1 MVPAVKILIVDDQP
15 MIGEGLK
22 QMLNFEKSFTVIN
35 FAKDGNECLDMI
47 KHGEHPNVVLM
58 DIKMSG
64 MNGFEATKN
73 IKKEFPE
80 VKVIILTNYDDP
92 KYVEQSIHAGAH
104 GFLLKD
110 VERADLISAIQDVA
124 NDREIIDYK
133 IVKKVFLSI
142 KNKRTVSLA
151 DEELSLTK
159 RELEI
164 LECLAQGYSDKEIA
178 SSLYISE
185 HTSRT
190 HIRKIYHKMDVH
202 SRSQAVAKAIRAGLI
217 DFV

>member
-1 MVPAVKILIVDDQP
+1 MVPAVKKLIVDDQP

-124 NDREIIDYK
+124 NDREIMDYK

-142 KNKRTVSLA
+142 KNKRMVSLA

-190 HIRKIYHKMDVH
+190 HIRNIYHKMDVH

>member
-124 NDREIIDYK
+124 NDREIMDYK

-190 HIRKIYHKMDVH
+190 HIRNIYHKMDVH

-217 DFV
+217 DFI

>member
-22 QMLNFEKSFTVIN
+22 QMLSFEKSFTVIN

-47 KHGEHPNVVLM
+47 KHGERPDVVLM
-58 DIKMSG
+58 DIKMPG

-110 VERADLISAIQDVA
+110 VERADLIAAIRDVV
-124 NDREIIDYK
+124 NDREIMDYK

-142 KNKRTVSLA
+142 KNKRAVRLA
-151 DEELSLTK
+151 DEDMSLTK

-164 LECLAQGYSDKEIA
+164 LECLAKGLSDKEIA

-185 HTSRT
+185 HTGRT
-190 HIRKIYHKMDVH
+190 HIRNIYRKMDVS
-202 SRSQAVAKAIRAGLI
+202 SRSQAVAKALRAGLI

>member
-73 IKKEFPE
+73 IKKEFQE

-124 NDREIIDYK
+124 NDREIMDYK

-190 HIRKIYHKMDVH
+190 HIRNIYHKMDVH

>member
-110 VERADLISAIQDVA
+110 VERADLIAAIRDVA
-124 NDREIIDYK
+124 NDREIMDYK

-190 HIRKIYHKMDVH
+190 HIRNIYHKMDVH

-217 DFV
+217 DFI

>member
-1 MVPAVKILIVDDQP
+1 M
-15 MIGEGLK
+15 
-22 QMLNFEKSFTVIN
+22 
-35 FAKDGNECLDMI
+35 
-47 KHGEHPNVVLM
+47 
-58 DIKMSG
+58 
-64 MNGFEATKN
+64 
-73 IKKEFPE
+73 
-80 VKVIILTNYDDP
+80 
-92 KYVEQSIHAGAH
+92 
-104 GFLLKD
+104 
-110 VERADLISAIQDVA
+110 ISAIQYLA
-124 NDREIIDYK
+124 NDREIMDYK

-190 HIRKIYHKMDVH
+190 HIRNIYHKMDVH

-217 DFV
+217 DFI

>member
-110 VERADLISAIQDVA
+110 VERADLIAAIRDVA
-124 NDREIIDYK
+124 NDREIMDYK

-142 KNKRTVSLA
+142 KNKPAVRLA
-151 DEELSLTK
+151 DEDLSLTK

-190 HIRKIYHKMDVH
+190 HIRNIYHKMDVH

>member
-1 MVPAVKILIVDDQP
+1 
-15 MIGEGLK
+15 
-22 QMLNFEKSFTVIN
+22 
-35 FAKDGNECLDMI
+35 
-47 KHGEHPNVVLM
+47 
-58 DIKMSG
+58 

-124 NDREIIDYK
+124 NDREIMDYK

-190 HIRKIYHKMDVH
+190 HIRNIYHKMDVH

>member
-124 NDREIIDYK
+124 NDREIMGYK

-142 KNKRTVSLA
+142 KNKRMVSLA

-190 HIRKIYHKMDVH
+190 HIRNIYHKMDVH

-217 DFV
+217 DFI

>member
-124 NDREIIDYK
+124 NDREIMDYK

-142 KNKRTVSLA
+142 KNKRMVSLA

-190 HIRKIYHKMDVH
+190 HIRNIYHKMDVH
-202 SRSQAVAKAIRAGLI
+202 SRSQAAAKAIRAGLI
-217 DFV
+217 DFI

>member
-22 QMLNFEKSFTVIN
+22 QMLSFEKSFTVIN
-35 FAKDGNECLDMI
+35 FAKDGDECLDMI
-47 KHGEHPNVVLM
+47 KQGEPPDLVLM

-80 VKVIILTNYDDP
+80 VKVIILTSYDDP

-110 VERADLISAIQDVA
+110 VERADLIAAIRDVA
-124 NDREIIDYK
+124 NDREIMDYK

-142 KNKRTVSLA
+142 KNKRAVRIA
-151 DEELSLTK
+151 DEDLSLTK

-190 HIRKIYHKMDVH
+190 HIRNIYLKMDVH

>member
-124 NDREIIDYK
+124 NDREIMDYK

-190 HIRKIYHKMDVH
+190 HIRNIYHKMDVH

>member
-124 NDREIIDYK
+124 NDREIMDYK

-142 KNKRTVSLA
+142 KNKRTGSLA

-190 HIRKIYHKMDVH
+190 HIRNIYHKMDVH

-217 DFV
+217 DFI

>member
-1 MVPAVKILIVDDQP
+1 

-124 NDREIIDYK
+124 NDREIMDYK

-190 HIRKIYHKMDVH
+190 HIRNIYHKMDVH

>member
-124 NDREIIDYK
+124 NDREIMDYK

-142 KNKRTVSLA
+142 KNKRMVSLA

-159 RELEI
+159 SELEI
-164 LECLAQGYSDKEIA
+164 MECLAQG
-178 SSLYISE
+178 
-185 HTSRT
+185 
-190 HIRKIYHKMDVH
+190 
-202 SRSQAVAKAIRAGLI
+202 
-217 DFV
+217 

>member
-1 MVPAVKILIVDDQP
+1 MVRAVKILIVDDQP

-124 NDREIIDYK
+124 NDREIMDYK

-142 KNKRTVSLA
+142 KNKRMVSLA

-190 HIRKIYHKMDVH
+190 HIRNIYHKMDVH

-217 DFV
+217 DFI

>member
-92 KYVEQSIHAGAH
+92 KYVEQSINAGAH

-124 NDREIIDYK
+124 NDREIMDYK

-142 KNKRTVSLA
+142 KNKRMVSLA
-151 DEELSLTK
+151 DEDLSLPK

-190 HIRKIYHKMDVH
+190 HIRNIYHKMDVH

-217 DFV
+217 DFI

>member
-124 NDREIIDYK
+124 NDREIMDYK

-142 KNKRTVSLA
+142 KNKRMVSLA

-190 HIRKIYHKMDVH
+190 HIRNIYHKMDVH

>member
-22 QMLNFEKSFTVIN
+22 QMLSFEKSFTVIN

-47 KHGEHPNVVLM
+47 KHGERPDVVLM
-58 DIKMSG
+58 DIKMPG

-110 VERADLISAIQDVA
+110 VERADLIAAIRDVV
-124 NDREIIDYK
+124 NDREIMDYK

-142 KNKRTVSLA
+142 KNKRAVSLA
-151 DEELSLTK
+151 DEDMSLTK

-164 LECLAQGYSDKEIA
+164 LECLAKGLSDKEIA

-185 HTSRT
+185 HTGRT
-190 HIRKIYHKMDVH
+190 HIRNIYRKMDVS
-202 SRSQAVAKAIRAGLI
+202 SRSQAVAKALRAGLI

>member
-110 VERADLISAIQDVA
+110 AERADLIAAIRDVA
-124 NDREIIDYK
+124 NDREIMDYK

-190 HIRKIYHKMDVH
+190 HIRNIYHKMDVH

-217 DFV
+217 DFI

>member
-124 NDREIIDYK
+124 NDREIMDYK

-142 KNKRTVSLA
+142 KNKRMVSLA

-190 HIRKIYHKMDVH
+190 HIRNIYHKMDVH

-217 DFV
+217 DFI

>member
-80 VKVIILTNYDDP
+80 V
-92 KYVEQSIHAGAH
+92 
-104 GFLLKD
+104 
-110 VERADLISAIQDVA
+110 
-124 NDREIIDYK
+124 
-133 IVKKVFLSI
+133 
-142 KNKRTVSLA
+142 
-151 DEELSLTK
+151 
-159 RELEI
+159 
-164 LECLAQGYSDKEIA
+164 
-178 SSLYISE
+178 
-185 HTSRT
+185 
-190 HIRKIYHKMDVH
+190 
-202 SRSQAVAKAIRAGLI
+202 
-217 DFV
+217 

>member
-124 NDREIIDYK
+124 NDREIMDYK

-142 KNKRTVSLA
+142 KNKRMVSLA
-151 DEELSLTK
+151 YEELSLTK

-190 HIRKIYHKMDVH
+190 HIRNIYHKMDVH